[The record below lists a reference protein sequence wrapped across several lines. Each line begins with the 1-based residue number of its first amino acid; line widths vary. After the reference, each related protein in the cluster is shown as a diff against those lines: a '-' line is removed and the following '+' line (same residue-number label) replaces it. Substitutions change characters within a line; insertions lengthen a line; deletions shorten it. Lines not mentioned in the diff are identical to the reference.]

1 MKSPSFD
8 RQSLE
13 VHLNAAL
20 ARVREV
26 YYEMRL
32 DKLKALLKSTTDL
45 EEIRSLTR
53 EIQEVL
59 QAIEAERRL
68 YKR

>member
-1 MKSPSFD
+1 
-8 RQSLE
+8 
-13 VHLNAAL
+13 
-20 ARVREV
+20 VREV

-32 DKLKALLKSTTDL
+32 DKLKGLLKSTTDL